1 MQVKFTDAEVWKLC
15 VKLSD
20 KIKRTINGKPGYYDG
35 IVPIPRGGRPV
46 AERLSE
52 LLNLPIL
59 THHTK
64 KSLVVDD
71 VIDSGK
77 TIGDYHNC
85 HRAVLLVKN
94 NLTNEVNYYAE
105 KVEGWIVFPWENTDE
120 DMTSLLSR
128 IVQYLGEDVNRDGL
142 KETPKRILASWKH
155 LFSGYNKDP
164 KELLK
169 TFDKDTYDQMVLLKN
184 IEFYSMCEHHM
195 MPFFGS
201 AHIAYIPNDKV
212 IGISKLA
219 RLLEVYSR
227 RLQIQERIGEQVTS
241 FLTKELNAK
250 GAGCILE
257 ARHLCMTARGVEKQ
271 HSVMITS
278 SLKGSMLEDQKT
290 REEFLALCRMK

>member
-1 MQVKFTDAEVWKLC
+1 MQVKFTDAEIRQLC
-15 VKLSD
+15 VKLSE
-20 KIKRTINGKPGYYDG
+20 KIKQKINGRPGYYDG
-35 IVPIPRGGRPV
+35 LVPIPRGGRPI
-46 AERLSE
+46 ADKLSE
-52 LLNLPIL
+52 LFELPIR
-59 THHTK
+59 TNPTK

-71 VIDSGK
+71 IIDSGR
-77 TIGDYHNC
+77 TLHPYERYD
-85 HRAVLLVKN
+85 RAVLLVKN
-94 NLTNEVNYYAE
+94 GLINDVTYYGDT
-105 KVEGWIVFPWENTDE
+105 VEGWVVFPWEDSDE

-142 KETPKRILASWKH
+142 KDTPKRILASWKH

-164 KELLK
+164 RELLK
-169 TFDKDTYDQMVLLKN
+169 TFDKDSYDQMVLLKN

-195 MPFFGS
+195 LPFFGS
-201 AHIAYIPNDKV
+201 AHIAYIPKDKV

-241 FLTKELNAK
+241 FLTNELNAK

-271 HSVMITS
+271 HSVMVTS
-278 SLKGSMLEDQKT
+278 SLKGSMLKDQKT
-290 REEFLALCRMK
+290 REEFLTLCRMK